1 MSSARS
7 STRRSL
13 LIVIK
18 IGVSAGLLALVL
30 RGTDLSRLWERLR
43 DMHAGWLLLALSA
56 YVGMM
61 AVGVWRWHG
70 LLRAQHVEVP
80 RRRLA
85 ESMWVSQFFN
95 NFLPSNIGG
104 DVIRIAD
111 TARAAGSKTLATTV
125 VLVDRGL
132 GLLALLL
139 VAALG
144 SLAAKTFGVPV
155 PGSEWLWMVT
165 GAGVVVAAPVL
176 GAPQMMSTLLK
187 PVRALGRPW
196 LTERAV
202 RIEDAFSRF
211 RQRPSALLS
220 AFCGAVV
227 VHGGIIAFYALTARG
242 LAIPLP
248 VLLAAVVVPVS
259 LVVQMAPV
267 SINGFGVREA
277 VFTYFFTRFG
287 LSAEAAVALSLVGT
301 GLIMLQS
308 LAGGVMFFARAR
320 RA

>member
-1 MSSARS
+1 MA
-7 STRRSL
+7 STRRPL
-13 LIVIK
+13 LLVLK
-18 IGVSAGLLALVL
+18 IAVSAGLLALVL
-30 RGTDLSRLWERLR
+30 RGTDLGRLWERVR
-43 DMHAGWLLLALSA
+43 GMSPAWLLLAIAA
-56 YVGMM
+56 YVAMM
-61 AVGVWRWHG
+61 IVAVWRWHR
-70 LLRAQHVEVP
+70 LLHAQHVNVP
-80 RRRLA
+80 ARHLA

-104 DVIRIAD
+104 DVFRIAD

-144 SLAAKTFGVPV
+144 SLAASTLGVPV

-165 GAGVVVAAPVL
+165 GVGVVVAAPVL
-176 GAPQMMSTLLK
+176 GAPQFVGRLLI

-196 LTERAV
+196 LNERAQ
-202 RIEDAFSRF
+202 RFEDAFVRF
-211 RQRPSALLS
+211 RARPSALVG
-220 AFCGAVV
+220 AFFGAVL
-227 VHGGIIAFYALTARG
+227 VHGGIIVFYTLTARG

-259 LVVQMAPV
+259 LVMQMAPI

-277 VFTYFFTRFG
+277 VFTYFFTRSG
-287 LSAEAAVALSLVGT
+287 LSADAAVALSLVGT

-308 LAGGVMFFARAR
+308 LAGGVLFFARKGVR
-320 RA
+320 RH